1 VVGRVLLHWEH
12 ELGYDRDGLLW
23 SLSEGVEEQLPQS
36 TSRDQRAPCAV
47 ACLFGADRVRSL
59 VYEVTRRGVSAMPT
73 YEFRCEKCRKGFSR
87 VEAISQHGKKRP
99 KCPKC
104 GSVKV
109 MQVFSSFFAKTGK
122 KS

>member
-1 VVGRVLLHWEH
+1 MASTGR
-12 ELGYDRDGLLW
+12 R
-23 SLSEGVEEQLPQS
+23 QS
-36 TSRDQRAPCAV
+36 DALR
-47 ACLFGADRVRSL
+47 ADRIRSL

-73 YEFRCEKCRKGFSR
+73 YEYRCEKCRKRFSC
-87 VEAISQHGKKRP
+87 VETISQHGKKRL

-109 MQVFSSFFAKTGK
+109 MQVFSSFFAKTTR

>member
-1 VVGRVLLHWEH
+1 MFRESI
-12 ELGYDRDGLLW
+12 EPPMASTARC
-23 SLSEGVEEQLPQS
+23 QS
-36 TSRDQRAPCAV
+36 DALR
-47 ACLFGADRVRSL
+47 ADRIRFL

-73 YEFRCEKCRKGFSR
+73 YEYRCEKCRKRFSR
-87 VEAISQHGKKRP
+87 VETISQHGKKRP

-104 GSVKV
+104 GSAKV

>member
-1 VVGRVLLHWEH
+1 MREDDMRGSLDPLKDALASRYTIER
-12 ELGYDRDGLLW
+12 ELGRG
-23 SLSEGVEEQLPQS
+23 GI
-36 TSRDQRAPCAV
+36 A
-47 ACLFGADRVRSL
+47 SL

-73 YEFRCEKCRKGFSR
+73 YEYRCEKCRKRFSR
-87 VEAISQHGKKRP
+87 VGTISQHGKRP
-99 KCPKC
+99 QCPKC